1 MDSLSCDN
9 SSEPCSGTMDSLS
22 YDNLSAVLRNC
33 GSPVPATT
41 TVPCSGT
48 MDPLFCGTNVSKIP
62 YSPAVN
68 LFSR

>member
-33 GSPVPATT
+33 GSPVPAII
-41 TVPCSGT
+41 TVLCSVTMDSLSCDNSSEPCSG
-48 MDPLFCGTNVSKIP
+48 DNGPSL
-62 YSPAVN
+62 
-68 LFSR
+68 LR